1 MTITRY
7 PSQIVIEDQDDN
19 TELAVVTMDDGTCAR
34 VEIKSVINAAGWP
47 ELSEQ
52 ILGAL
57 LEMRLDGDTP
67 NQI

>member
-1 MTITRY
+1 MTINRY

-19 TELAVVTMDDGTCAR
+19 TELAVITMDDGATAR
-34 VEIKSVINAAGWP
+34 VEIKTVVNAAGWP

-57 LEMRLDGDTP
+57 HDMRLEGDVHDP
-67 NQI
+67 A

>member
-19 TELAVVTMDDGTCAR
+19 SELAVITMDDGATAR
-34 VEIKSVINAAGWP
+34 VEIKSPINAAGWS

-57 LEMRLDGDTP
+57 LEMRLDGDVTA
-67 NQI
+67 

>member
-1 MTITRY
+1 MNIARF

-19 TELAVVTMDDGTCAR
+19 TELAVITMYDEATAHIN
-34 VEIKSVINAAGWP
+34 IKSPINAAGWP

-57 LEMRLDGDTP
+57 RDMRLDGDTATV
-67 NQI
+67 

>member
-19 TELAVVTMDDGTCAR
+19 TELAVVTMDDGACAR

-57 LEMRLDGDTP
+57 LDMRLDGDTP

>member
-1 MTITRY
+1 M
-7 PSQIVIEDQDDN
+7 IVIEDE
-19 TELAVVTMDDGTCAR
+19 TGELAIVTMDDGACAR

-57 LEMRLDGDTP
+57 RDMRLDGDHV
-67 NQI
+67 